1 MAENEI
7 DKLSLSINVKDHDSA
22 KKILQV
28 SNAIRNLTNSLK
40 GLDKVSE
47 QIKSLQSVFAG
58 VGAISSKAKTVATGK
73 DVLKT
78 ATLNEGVSQ
87 QGKLPTENLKSVRE
101 NLKEARIETTKLK
114 TEFEKLKQQ
123 KLDVQM
129 KKTARQIQG
138 ASEATK
144 KATGFFGSFVK
155 SIGRIAL
162 YRAIRTA
169 LKEITQAFTEGIQN
183 YVKYS
188 GETNQAMSGI
198 MNSTNQLKNTLGVT
212 LGSVMQSLAPILE
225 NLAGLATDFFNNI
238 NMALASLQG
247 KNTYSKAIKQ
257 NEDYAKSLD
266 KVNGKLLSFDTFNT
280 LATDNGSKGLFEEVA
295 VPDELNQ
302 TATVLKDIIE
312 IVQEVFGVLKDA
324 FDVIVDIIDLLR
336 PVFAYIYGN
345 LKDTIQTLKGLIQI
359 IGGVVKVLKGDF
371 SGAWDLIGK
380 GFSNMIEGIKKAFV
394 RLIEFL
400 VNPLK
405 AISEAFSFVGHPIS
419 ARSPST
425 KPSLLSFAGGG
436 TFTSGDLF
444 VADENARPEMIW
456 SNNNGGH
463 GSVATQAQV
472 EGWVANGVAI
482 AMANTGA
489 SEIVLKV
496 NEVELGRVVANS
508 NGFISATNRRNSNVK
523 LV

>member
-58 VGAISSKAKTVATGK
+58 IGAVGRSATKNVGTGK

-78 ATLNEGVSQ
+78 ATLNEDIPQ
-87 QGKLPTENLKSVRE
+87 QGQLPTENLKSVRE

-123 KLDVQM
+123 KINVQM
-129 KKTARQIQG
+129 ERTAKQIQG
-138 ASEATK
+138 TGTEAK
-144 KATGFFGSFVK
+144 KTTGFFSKFVK

-169 LKEITQAFTEGIQN
+169 LKEITQAMTEGIQN
-183 YVKYS
+183 YAKYNA
-188 GETNQAMSGI
+188 ETNQAMSGV

-212 LGSVMQSLAPILE
+212 LGSIMQSLAPILE

-247 KNTYSKAIKQ
+247 KSTYSKAIKQ

-295 VPDELNQ
+295 VPDQLNE
-302 TATVLKDIIE
+302 TASMFKEIFEVVDEIFNVFKEIFALAKDLFNLLK
-312 IVQEVFGVLKDA
+312 
-324 FDVIVDIIDLLR
+324 
-336 PVFAYIYGN
+336 PVFEYVIKK
-345 LKDTIQTLKGLIQI
+345 LKTVVQNIKGVIQFIEGI
-359 IGGVVKVLKGDF
+359 VKILTGDF

-380 GFSNMIEGIKKAFV
+380 GFQNMIDSIKKAFIN
-394 RLIEFL
+394 LIEFL
-400 VNPLK
+400 VRPFK
-405 AISEAFSFVGHPIS
+405 AIGEVLSGQWQGIS

-425 KPSLLSFAGGG
+425 PQILSFAGGG
-436 TFTSGDLF
+436 SFNSGDLF
-444 VADENARPEMIW
+444 VADENGRAEMIW
-456 SNNNGGH
+456 SNNNGGS
-463 GSVATQAQV
+463 GSVATQSQV
-472 EGWVANGVAI
+472 ESWVANGVAI
-482 AMANTGA
+482 AMANTGV

-496 NEVELGRVVANS
+496 NETELGRVVANS
-508 NGFISATNRRNSNVK
+508 NGFISATNRRNSNLK
-523 LV
+523 LI